1 MDPSSEKNAPGR
13 WVSSASHPPAWS
25 FRGKRTSG
33 RPSWPST
40 SWVASMD
47 GGGPLPGGQ
56 SYGPTHRS
64 DHPDPCT
71 NCIKVS
77 RSGPRRLLP
86 LVLRDSSPPFGH
98 PIRVSWASL
107 PSFAY
112 SLVVFPTP
120 SHLSRP
126 LVPFLASYNQR
137 RPRAFHSDNPAS
149 LARRP
154 IAAPPSDRRNTESLA
169 WPPSSNACARPPAT
183 FASIEATCNGATN
196 IRNDR
201 HAR

>member
-1 MDPSSEKNAPGR
+1 MGGIHGWWWSPPRGPVLRSHAPQR
-13 WVSSASHPPAWS
+13 PP
-25 FRGKRTSG
+25 
-33 RPSWPST
+33 RPLHQLHKSLSLWPS
-40 SWVASMD
+40 
-47 GGGPLPGGQ
+47 PP
-56 SYGPTHRS
+56 P
-64 DHPDPCT
+64 
-71 NCIKVS
+71 
-77 RSGPRRLLP
+77 P

-169 WPPSSNACARPPAT
+169 WPPLEQRVCETTS
-183 FASIEATCNGATN
+183 N
-196 IRNDR
+196 IRFHRSDLQR
-201 HAR
+201 GDEHPQRGTRDSLFSDDLYTLAPTACPVTQYHIFS